1 MTHDYHEQTTPYQ
14 AFLFERL
21 HRATTSR
28 LVITMFVLTI
38 ILLFLLLMYDLL
50 TGTLSFRI
58 MKMLIVSTLLLI
70 YVYVIICMIGK
81 WNKHRH
87 LMMLPHSYLVWMIVL
102 LISCI
107 PSMYQDLFVVHG
119 IQAYVIPIVIAFVIL
134 VVATTH
140 YIRMRIR
147 ANRYHRGNDIL
158 L

>member
-28 LVITMFVLTI
+28 LVRTMFVLTI

-58 MKMLIVSTLLLI
+58 MKMLIISTLLL
-70 YVYVIICMIGK
+70 
-81 WNKHRH
+81 
-87 LMMLPHSYLVWMIVL
+87 
-102 LISCI
+102 
-107 PSMYQDLFVVHG
+107 
-119 IQAYVIPIVIAFVIL
+119 IQAYVIPIVITFVIL

-147 ANRYHRGNDIL
+147 AKRYHHGNDIL

>member
-1 MTHDYHEQTTPYQ
+1 MTHDYHEQSTPYQ
-14 AFLFERL
+14 TFLFERL

-28 LVITMFVLTI
+28 LVRILFVLTI
-38 ILLFLLLMYDLL
+38 NLLFLLPMYDLV
-50 TGTLSFRI
+50 TGTLSYRI
-58 MKMLIVSTLLLI
+58 IKMLIISTLLLI

-102 LISCI
+102 FISCI
-107 PSMYQDLFVVHG
+107 TSMYQDLFVEHG

-134 VVATTH
+134 VVATTQ

-147 ANRYHRGNDIL
+147 AKRYHRGNDIL